1 MTALRKGPARRTAA
15 YVVIAL
21 GIILGLGWVIARGR
35 GKSAA
40 VSPQAANAPVASST
54 MAGMAGMGGAS
65 DGSVTLTSTQ
75 LRDFGVTF
83 DTVEMRPLSKDIRTA
98 GSVIADETRMA
109 TIAPKFSG
117 YVERL
122 YANFTG
128 QPVRRG
134 QPLAEIFSPDLI
146 AAEQELLVAAKLAPA
161 LGNSTIPGTESGRVD
176 LVASAKR
183 RLKLWDVSDAEI
195 ASVLRTGRPMR
206 TVTLYAP
213 VAGIVTDKKVVQ
225 GQAVQAGQELYTIAD
240 LTSVWIEAELREAD
254 AGGIAA
260 GTPASIALTAFPG
273 RPLEGRVSYV
283 YPVLAGETRTI
294 KARIALPNPGGR
306 LKPGMF
312 ATVTL
317 HTSSGSALTVSHS
330 AVIQTG
336 EKSIVFVEVAP
347 GKLIPR
353 TVVVGRRGS
362 NYVEIISGLSPGQRV
377 VTSAQFLIDSEANL
391 AELMRGMADTGR

>member
-1 MTALRKGPARRTAA
+1 MNAPQKDSARRTTA

-21 GIILGLGWVIARGR
+21 GLILGLVWAITRGR
-35 GKSAA
+35 GNSATA
-40 VSPQAANAPVASST
+40 SPQAANSPVASTT
-54 MAGMAGMGGAS
+54 MAGMAGMAGAA

-83 DTVEMRPLSKDIRTA
+83 ENVEMRPLSSDLRTV
-98 GSVIADETRMA
+98 GSVVADETRMA

-122 YANFTG
+122 FVNFTG

-161 LGNSTIPGTESGRVD
+161 LGNGAIPGTGSGSVD
-176 LVASAKR
+176 LLASAKQ
-183 RLKLWDVSDAEI
+183 RLKLWDVSDAQI
-195 ASVLRTGRPMR
+195 GLVLRTGRPMR
-206 TVTLYAP
+206 TVTLFAP
-213 VAGIVTDKKVVQ
+213 VPGIVTEKKVVQ
-225 GQAVQAGQELYTIAD
+225 GQAVQAGQELYTITD
-240 LTSVWIEAELREAD
+240 LSSVWVEAELREVD

-260 GTPASIALTAFPG
+260 GTQASVALAAFPG
-273 RPLEGRVSYV
+273 HPLEGRVSYV
-283 YPVLAGETRTI
+283 YPVLAGATRTV
-294 KARIALPNPGGR
+294 KARIALANPGGR

-317 HTSSGSALTVSHS
+317 HTSSGSALTVSRS

-336 EKSIVFVEVAP
+336 EKSVVFVETAP

-353 TVVVGRRGS
+353 TVVVGRGGS
-362 NYVEIISGLSPGQRV
+362 NYVEIISGLSAGQRV